1 MRTPCF
7 KPRESPSSRSKTFPL
22 PAGRR
27 HSAPLAASLKPMA
40 SSQPADAAALP
51 ASDAPPPLMRK
62 STRKPFLGSA
72 ARLREAHVG
81 RDRNAS
87 SVASW
92 TSNRTGRAHTRASV
106 GHSFDGI
113 DERQASDTLG
123 DLRGVSIDEEPS
135 PNSSIAEEGSQ
146 QASDGGAPSP
156 LERRGSVESELITS
170 TITEADA
177 ICSVPVLI
185 KEWCYHLFFPFS
197 LPILWA
203 VDGFIYAHNHS
214 WASRTIL
221 FDSFMNLT
229 MMFMNIAFF
238 GWLQGANS
246 RVTLT
251 EIILADIVFGFHKLM
266 VATKVCIL
274 NISLLTSWDKI
285 QFDLLHLLFLC
296 CFHLFPTVYSPHS
309 LSLSLRG
316 VEFCCSLWS
325 SQYSFF
331 GAAMIEE
338 LQHVEFNRE
347 QNGERE
353 LIGGWLQISDSACAH
368 ELESTGFRMG
378 IDLKKIFF
386 HFHNSKAEVE
396 AQYAS
401 ARTAI
406 DADAPPPS
414 SSSSDSSSSSAAAE
428 QPIVETSSLSAELQ
442 QTSAHDML
450 RFIIMQVFARKQ
462 KLVSRLFAVGF
473 AFALLLCL
481 IPTFNRL
488 SCDIAPAAASIAS
501 NSTTPAPAAGTAGQS
516 ILRCLP
522 TPAPTYP
529 TLDQITIFSSMII
542 GTFFTMVSFV
552 FIGVGIIDYLR
563 RARLLA
569 ILQVMIDPAP
579 LAPHLKSDTAFAR
592 IPANLLFL
600 DLSIGENVI
609 SWFVVRQAIQNFGI
623 AFRRRITYYS
633 VYLFV
638 VNVCL
643 LLILAASLI
652 SRGSQTTA
660 LDLNQLTLLYVVSV
674 SLFLTLVW
682 LSIMVFFGS
691 KGNTSYWLHRGTL
704 SRIQMALRENIA
716 KTDLINSRST
726 AAVNFLVRNQE
737 NSASVDALLESVMAM
752 LHIEEKVDPVTVVGL
767 VASPELLSVFISVV
781 TALMTI
787 GIRLLTGV

>member
-1 MRTPCF
+1 MAAGLSAHTSLHMTSLQPADAA
-7 KPRESPSSRSKTFPL
+7 TL
-22 PAGRR
+22 PA
-27 HSAPLAASLKPMA
+27 SEAAPSLHTSLHMT
-40 SSQPADAAALP
+40 SLQPADAAALP
-51 ASDAPPPLMRK
+51 ASEAAPPPLMRK

-72 ARLREAHVG
+72 ARLREANVG

-92 TSNRTGRAHTRASV
+92 VSTRIGRSQTRASSA
-106 GHSFDGI
+106 GGSFQDF
-113 DERQASDTLG
+113 DERRASVTLS
-123 DLRGVSIDEEPS
+123 DLRGVSIYEE
-135 PNSSIAEEGSQ
+135 SSSDSE
-146 QASDGGAPSP
+146 ASRTEASADSVAIGTAHAAGGAPSA

-170 TITEADA
+170 TITESDA

-185 KEWCYHLFFPFS
+185 KEWCYHVFFPLS

-203 VDGFIYAHNHS
+203 VDGVIYAANHS
-214 WASRTIL
+214 WAGRAIY
-221 FDSFMNLT
+221 FDFTLSLVMLT
-229 MMFMNIAFF
+229 MNIIFF
-238 GWLQGANS
+238 GWLQGVDT
-246 RVTLT
+246 RVTPT
-251 EIILADIVFGFHKLM
+251 EIILADIVYLFHKVM
-266 VATKVCIL
+266 VATKVCPFVR
-274 NISLLTSWDKI
+274 S
-285 QFDLLHLLFLC
+285 
-296 CFHLFPTVYSPHS
+296 FPSSFFNNSPHLRS
-309 LSLSLRG
+309 PFHSPCATSNFCGCILSM
-316 VEFCCSLWS
+316 
-325 SQYSFF
+325 QYSFL
-331 GAAMIEE
+331 GAALIEE
-338 LQHVEFNRE
+338 MHHVELSRE
-347 QNGERE
+347 QRQERE
-353 LIGGWLQISDSACAH
+353 LISGWLQISDSACAH

-401 ARTAI
+401 ARTVI
-406 DADAPPPS
+406 DADMPPPS
-414 SSSSDSSSSSAAAE
+414 SSDSDSSDSVAAAL
-428 QPIVETSSLSAELQ
+428 PIVEKSSLSAELQ

-450 RFIIMQVFARKQ
+450 LFIIMQVFSRKR
-462 KLVSRLFAVGF
+462 KLVTRLFAVGF

-481 IPTFNRL
+481 IPTLSRL

-501 NSTTPAPAAGTAGQS
+501 NSTIPAPAPAGASGKN
-516 ILRCLP
+516 ILACLP

-529 TLDQITIFSSMII
+529 ALDQITIFASLMT

-552 FIGVGIIDYLR
+552 FIGIGIVDYLR

-569 ILQVMIDPAP
+569 LLQVMIDPAP

-638 VNVCL
+638 LNVCL

-652 SRGSQTTA
+652 SRGSQTAA
-660 LDLNQLTLLYVVSV
+660 LNLDQLTLLYVVSV
-674 SLFLTLVW
+674 SLTLTLVW
-682 LSIMVFFGS
+682 LSIMVYFGS

-716 KTDLINSRST
+716 KTDLINSRSS
-726 AAVNFLVRNQE
+726 AAANFLVRNQE

-752 LHIEEKVDPVTVVGL
+752 LRIEEQVDPVTVVGL

-781 TALMTI
+781 TALVTV
-787 GIRLLTGV
+787 GIRLLTGVN